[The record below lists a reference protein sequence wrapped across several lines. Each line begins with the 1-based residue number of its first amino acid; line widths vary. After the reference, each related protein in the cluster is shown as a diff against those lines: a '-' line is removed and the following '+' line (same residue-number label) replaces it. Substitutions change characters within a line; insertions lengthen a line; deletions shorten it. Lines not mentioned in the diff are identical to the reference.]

1 MGLTTALFGNII
13 ETMLNKQQER
23 TVYITFT
30 EGYYNIK
37 GQPTNVAGL
46 TFKLV
51 EDFKVSKSG
60 EGYVTVEG
68 GGQPGFPDRSIRIK
82 CEQGA
87 YEVAGSA
94 KPIPQG
100 VSMLTALKKPA
111 KQGDAVVTDMTQIKV
126 PDTAVQ
132 HETDEEII
140 ERTRLR
146 FEILK
151 DMTKAVKQ
159 GDVRAM
165 IVTGPPGVGKSFGVE
180 EVLAKDDLFDMMGQ
194 RKPKYEIVKGAM
206 SAIGL
211 YSKLYQFSD
220 SKNILVFDDCDSI
233 LLDDIA
239 LNILKAA
246 LDSSKKRT
254 ISWNTDS
261 RLLRSEGI
269 PDKFEF
275 KGGAIFITNL
285 KFENVRSKKLQE
297 HLAALES
304 RCHYIDLRMDTDRE
318 KVLRIKQI
326 VKDGMLDSYEMEDV
340 ARDEV
345 VNFIEEHRAVMRE
358 LSLRTVLKVADL
370 RKSFPTNWQN
380 MAKVTVMKGAY

>member
-1 MGLTTALFGNII
+1 M
-13 ETMLNKQQER
+13 R
-23 TVYITFT
+23 ITFT

-151 DMTKAVKQ
+151 DMTKAVKT

-165 IVTGPPGVGKSFGVE
+165 IVTGPPGAVSYTHLTLPTK
-180 EVLAKDDLFDMMGQ
+180 
-194 RKPKYEIVKGAM
+194 RIV
-206 SAIGL
+206 
-211 YSKLYQFSD
+211 
-220 SKNILVFDDCDSI
+220 
-233 LLDDIA
+233 
-239 LNILKAA
+239 
-246 LDSSKKRT
+246 
-254 ISWNTDS
+254 
-261 RLLRSEGI
+261 
-269 PDKFEF
+269 
-275 KGGAIFITNL
+275 
-285 KFENVRSKKLQE
+285 
-297 HLAALES
+297 
-304 RCHYIDLRMDTDRE
+304 
-318 KVLRIKQI
+318 
-326 VKDGMLDSYEMEDV
+326 
-340 ARDEV
+340 
-345 VNFIEEHRAVMRE
+345 
-358 LSLRTVLKVADL
+358 
-370 RKSFPTNWQN
+370 
-380 MAKVTVMKGAY
+380 